1 VKTNGRVGRIPGND
15 RALPMLLQVAQGPG
29 QSLAQVADALRMPR
43 PSALRVLRD
52 LEQCGWVDRD
62 EGSGYSL
69 GPVVLALARAY
80 VTETPLLA
88 AATGPVEALR
98 DELGATVALSVVSG
112 AWWICV
118 HEARGPGRDA
128 VEHER
133 GRSGPLEQGAIG
145 QLLLA
150 HIAGSRRTWALETR
164 IPDDGPA
171 ARERRA
177 AIEHTCATIREHG
190 YAVGPHDGDG
200 DGDAAAIAV
209 PVLVPAFDGET
220 AYALT
225 AFVPGLDPADD
236 VERWVGALGVGAGR
250 IERALA
256 PVEA

>member
-1 VKTNGRVGRIPGND
+1 MTTNGRVGRIPGND

-29 QSLAQVADALRMPR
+29 QTLAQVADALRMPR

-62 EGSGYSL
+62 EGSGYAL

-88 AATGPVEALR
+88 ASAGPVDALR
-98 DELGATVALSVVSG
+98 HELGATVALSVVSG

-118 HEARGPGRDA
+118 HEARAAGPGA

-133 GRSGPLEQGAIG
+133 GRSLPLEHGAIG

-150 HIAGSRRTWALETR
+150 HIAGSRRTWVLQTR
-164 IPDDGPA
+164 IPGDGPA
-171 ARERRA
+171 ARNRRA

-190 YAVGPHDGDG
+190 YAAGPHDEGE
-200 DGDAAAIAV
+200 ATAVVV

-225 AFVPGLDPADD
+225 AFVPGLDAADD
-236 VERWVGALGVGAGR
+236 VEPWVGALRAGAGR

-256 PVEA
+256 PVGA